1 MPSPKPQKGRGAI
14 SNIAGRFEKRDRE
27 DFDDGWDSLAD
38 VAPGRETQLIAEQAR
53 SIVSTNQSPDVPFEQ
68 SINPYKGC
76 EHGCIYCFARPTH
89 AYLDLSPG
97 LDFETRIYY
106 KANAVERLTA
116 TLRKPGYRC
125 SPIALGANTDPY
137 QPAEKRLGVTRGIL
151 ETLSECDHPV
161 SIITK
166 GTVVE
171 RDIELLA
178 DMATRNLASVFVSV
192 TSLDNTIKR
201 TLEPRAAGPA
211 RRLELVKRLTEAGVP
226 TGVLVAPVIPA
237 VTDHEMEAIL
247 ERAAE
252 AGAGWAGYILLRLP
266 HEVAPL
272 FREWLEA
279 HYPQRTEHVMSL
291 LRQSRGGKDYDA
303 RFGERMRGTGAFADL
318 LAQRFRVACT
328 RNRLN
333 ERRRLVLD
341 TERFRPPPSDSPQM
355 ALL

>member
-14 SNIAGRFEKRDRE
+14 SNIPGRFEKRDRE
-27 DFDDGWDSLAD
+27 DFDDGWDSLAEIE
-38 VAPGRETQLIAEQAR
+38 PGRETQLIPEQAR
-53 SIVSTNQSPDVPFEQ
+53 SIISTNQSPDVPFEQ

-97 LDFETRIYY
+97 LDFETRIFY

-116 TLRKPGYRC
+116 ALRKPGYRC
-125 SPIALGANTDPY
+125 APIALGANTDPY

-166 GTVVE
+166 GTVIE

-178 DMATRNLASVFVSV
+178 GMARRNLASVFVSV
-192 TSLDNTIKR
+192 TSLDHAIKR

-211 RRLELVKRLTEAGVP
+211 RRLELVRLLTQAGIP

-247 ERAAE
+247 EKAAE
-252 AGAGWAGYILLRLP
+252 AGAGWASYILLRLP

-272 FREWLEA
+272 FREWLAA
-279 HYPQRTEHVMSL
+279 HYPQRAEHVMSL
-291 LRQSRGGKDYDA
+291 LRQSRGGRDYDA
-303 RFGERMRGTGAFADL
+303 RFGERMRGTGAFAEL
-318 LAQRFRVACT
+318 LENRFRVACK
-328 RNRLN
+328 RHGLN
-333 ERRRLVLD
+333 ERRALTLD
-341 TERFRPPPSDSPQM
+341 SGRFRPPPSDSPQM
-355 ALL
+355 TLF